1 MFVHEAQPCH
11 GNYFVLV
18 LTALLG
24 SSQSEA
30 VSVHFVLSKAKM
42 DAESLRQSVWHG
54 VAKCLRCHQG
64 DRTHWVEKEE

>member
-1 MFVHEAQPCH
+1 MHEAQPCH